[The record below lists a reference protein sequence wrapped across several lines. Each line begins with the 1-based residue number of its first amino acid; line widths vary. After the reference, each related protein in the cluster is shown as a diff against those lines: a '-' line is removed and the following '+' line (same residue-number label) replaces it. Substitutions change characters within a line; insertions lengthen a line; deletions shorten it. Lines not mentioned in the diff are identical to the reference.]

1 MNASVSNPVKE
12 SAVATAAVDAGQKMP
27 GPPVVAVASPVA
39 EKEALAQG
47 LLGCI
52 QTALEAADW
61 AHSTTQTVT
70 QINRQLE
77 CLRVSLGWVV
87 SGQLRIVAMS
97 DGVVVEEGAAIPEL
111 NQAML
116 EAVHQGSLLALP
128 QALPTAEKITL
139 AHQALLK
146 TQGLAGVMT
155 VPLAFHGKIYGAITC
170 ERSAPSDVLYLSMRQ
185 ESLKGHFS
193 ENEQKW
199 LTAVAEGLAP
209 LLNLQYMLHRPWYER
224 INAWA
229 RQLLR
234 RLQDPTER
242 VLRGTSVAL
251 VVLLLYLL
259 FWPAGNSI
267 SASAKLEG
275 SVQRVLSA
283 PLDGYLR
290 NVHVRP
296 GDVVKQGQILAEL
309 SDDDIQSSRLV
320 IAAEINQHENAFAE
334 AFARGDRGQVAMAQS
349 KIVESKAQLE
359 LLDQQLARS
368 RLTAPFDGVVI
379 AGDLH
384 QQLGAPV
391 KRGDSLLTL
400 APGLD
405 WRVILQVSESYVQD
419 IKRGQTAHLRLAAM
433 PGQVIPLAIERVTP
447 IARNTGEGV
456 RYEVEARP
464 KGVGAG
470 LAGLRPGLEGVA
482 RIDLPDQP
490 LVWRWVTRSWNWLR
504 MVWWVWF

>member
-1 MNASVSNPVKE
+1 MNATVSSPVK
-12 SAVATAAVDAGQKMP
+12 TP
-27 GPPVVAVASPVA
+27 VASTAMADAAQKTPDTVMVSA
-39 EKEALAQG
+39 DTSAHAQHLSQG

-52 QTALEAADW
+52 QTALEAPDW
-61 AHSTTQTVT
+61 AHSTTQVVT
-70 QINRQLE
+70 QIGRQLE

-116 EAVHQGSLLALP
+116 EAVHQGTLLALP
-128 QALPTAEKITL
+128 QELPSAEKITL

-155 VPLAFHGKIYGAITC
+155 VPLAFQGKVYGAITC
-170 ERSAPSDVLYLSMRQ
+170 ERSAPSEVLYLALRQ
-185 ESLKGHFS
+185 DAPKGHFTVG
-193 ENEQKW
+193 EQNW
-199 LTAVAEGLAP
+199 LLSVAEGLAP

-224 INAWA
+224 VSTWG
-229 RQLLR
+229 RQLFR

-242 VLRGTSVAL
+242 ALRAAAVAAVLVLAY
-251 VVLLLYLL
+251 LLL
-259 FWPAGNSI
+259 WPAGNAI
-267 SASAKLEG
+267 SANAKLEG

-296 GDVVKQGQILAEL
+296 GDVVKQGQVLAEL
-309 SDDDIQSSRLV
+309 SDDDLQSSRRG
-320 IAAEINQHENAFAE
+320 IEAEITQHENAFAE

-349 KIVESKAQLE
+349 KIAESRAQLE
-359 LLDQQLARS
+359 LLDQQLSRS

-405 WRVILQVSESYVQD
+405 WRVILQVSESHVQD
-419 IKRGQTAHLRLAAM
+419 IQRGQLAHLRLAAM
-433 PGQVIPLAIERVTP
+433 PGQVIPLVIERVTP
-447 IARNTGEGV
+447 IARNVGEGV
-456 RYEVEARP
+456 RYEVEAKP

-470 LAGLRPGLEGVA
+470 LSGLRPGLEGVA
-482 RIDLPDQP
+482 HIDLPDQP